1 VLNRTEEGHFEAAR
15 THQRFY
21 VAFQLRDLCNEMPI
35 HAIAREYEIP
45 RGTVHNLAQSCH
57 GFAAGIVKFCERLEW
72 SVLAA
77 ALDHMSDRLNAG
89 MVAGYFGV
97 SAGVNMA
104 PGARSDLLSLA
115 QVTFIKSR
123 TARIFWDNGYKSV
136 GRRSGSERR
145 RLNPH
150 SFISD
155 CFPVLSK

>member
-1 VLNRTEEGHFEAAR
+1 
-15 THQRFY
+15 
-21 VAFQLRDLCNEMPI
+21 M
-35 HAIAREYEIP
+35 
-45 RGTVHNLAQSCH
+45 
-57 GFAAGIVKFCERLEW
+57 
-72 SVLAA
+72 AA
-77 ALDHMSDRLNAG
+77 ALDHMSDRLKAGMVAG

-104 PGARSDLLSLA
+104 PGTRSDLLSLA

-150 SFISD
+150 SFIGD
-155 CFPVLSK
+155 CSPVLSKLLKQRLTAGYLYRHRTRSCVSILTMT